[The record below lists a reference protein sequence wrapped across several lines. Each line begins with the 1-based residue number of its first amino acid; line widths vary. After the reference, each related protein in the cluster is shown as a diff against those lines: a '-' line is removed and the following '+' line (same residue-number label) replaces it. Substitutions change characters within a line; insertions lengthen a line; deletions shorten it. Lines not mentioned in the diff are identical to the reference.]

1 MRITNKCNHYSTLI
15 VKAMYIRVKIL
26 NQKIIE
32 SNTGLSN
39 IFPHIIFQI
48 HENVDKI
55 KWKN

>member
-1 MRITNKCNHYSTLI
+1 MPILHI

-39 IFPHIIFQI
+39 IFPHIIFRI